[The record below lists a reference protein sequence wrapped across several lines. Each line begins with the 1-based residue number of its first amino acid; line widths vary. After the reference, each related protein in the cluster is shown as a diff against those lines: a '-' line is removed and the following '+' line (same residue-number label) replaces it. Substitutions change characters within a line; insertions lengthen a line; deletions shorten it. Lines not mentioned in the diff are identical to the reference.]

1 MDGGGCFMPTVRSH
15 RRTSSKRQQVQRLS
29 TQTRSARRFR
39 YSVLFLGL
47 SSLLIWVY
55 FYNSVLVGYFAK
67 TLETSLTS
75 LGFQLED
82 VIVEGR
88 IRTDKAQILGLLDL
102 KRGKPLLSVDLS
114 EAKEKLEKISWIK
127 SAQVKRQLP
136 NTLFI
141 RISEKEPVS
150 LWHNKG
156 KTYLMDRD
164 GELVETKEAYK
175 YKELPIITGNQA
187 PHHMKEF
194 MALLEKYSE
203 LKSHITSAT
212 HLRSSRWDLKLDNKV
227 DVKLPEKEAEQALA
241 YLLDLTKH
249 QLIQQEIMTIDLR
262 LPGKLILRL
271 TSDAA
276 QRKNNS
282 GKDV

>member
-1 MDGGGCFMPTVRSH
+1 MPTVRSH